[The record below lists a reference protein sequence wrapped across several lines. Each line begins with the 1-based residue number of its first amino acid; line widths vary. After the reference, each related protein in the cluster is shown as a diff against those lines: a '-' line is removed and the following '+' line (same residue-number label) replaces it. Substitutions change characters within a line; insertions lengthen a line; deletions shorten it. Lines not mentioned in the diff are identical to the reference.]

1 MNAKE
6 LRAKDEAALKQ
17 ELNDLQNTH
26 FKLRMQKATQQL
38 TNTSSLRTTRR
49 DIARVRTILTEKAT
63 TKMTETAQS
72 LNRTL
77 VGTVSS
83 SKMEKTVTVL
93 VERKVKHPLYGKYV
107 VKSKKYHAHDEIGCN
122 EGDKVEIAE
131 CRPLSK
137 TVSWTVTKVLEKAV
151 VL

>member
-1 MNAKE
+1 
-6 LRAKDEAALKQ
+6 
-17 ELNDLQNTH
+17 
-26 FKLRMQKATQQL
+26 
-38 TNTSSLRTTRR
+38 
-49 DIARVRTILTEKAT
+49 
-63 TKMTETAQS
+63 MTEQTNES

-77 VGTVSS
+77 IGTVSS

-107 VKSKKYHAHDEIGCN
+107 VKSKKYHAHDELGCN

-131 CRPLSK
+131 SRPMSK
-137 TVSWTVTKVLEKAV
+137 TKSWVVTKILEKAI